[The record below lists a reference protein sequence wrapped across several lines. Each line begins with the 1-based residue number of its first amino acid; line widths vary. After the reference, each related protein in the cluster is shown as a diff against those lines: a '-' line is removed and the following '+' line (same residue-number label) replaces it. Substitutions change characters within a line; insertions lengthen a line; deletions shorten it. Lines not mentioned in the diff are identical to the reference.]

1 MHANKY
7 LFSFAESFKK
17 ELLEKNKIFDHYDEM
32 KVHTEMYPKQ
42 VLEGSV
48 KSLKYSLASFEIENI
63 SNIDLYGAN
72 GLQGSFRR
80 LEID

>member
-1 MHANKY
+1 MWI
-7 LFSFAESFKK
+7 FSTESFKK
-17 ELLEKNKIFDHYDEM
+17 ELIEKNKIFDRYDEI
-32 KVHTEMYPKQ
+32 KIHTEMYPKQ

-48 KSLKYSLASFEIENI
+48 KSLKYSLASSDIENI
-63 SNIDLYGAN
+63 SKLDLYGAN